1 MWVQII
7 DFFQQLIGQFQNV
20 WQWLLTPLPA
30 VSSLIGVTVSPL
42 SLLGT
47 FLVATLGVVFTF
59 RVISLVNPAS

>member
-7 DFFQQLIGQFQNV
+7 DFFQQLISQFQNV

-30 VSSLIGVTVSPL
+30 ISNLIGVTVSPL